1 MTRISTSLGIAA
13 LAALAGCTSEPVD
26 NVQQRAENAS
36 GQIEQRA
43 NELEAEADNRT
54 LNAAATLENQAKA
67 LELQGNEAAP
77 TNTVA
82 NETTTNAQ

>member
-1 MTRISTSLGIAA
+1 MTRISTSLGIFA
-13 LAALAGCTSEPVD
+13 LAVLAGCTSEPVD

-43 NELEAEADNRT
+43 DELEAEADNRT

-67 LELQGNEAAP
+67 LELEGNEAAP
-77 TNTVA
+77 ANSVA
-82 NETTTNAQ
+82 IQTTNAQ